1 MSDVAKKIV
10 AVSTF
15 CKNPADLS
23 CEDIEAM
30 IIRAASACAKKAEE
44 IQKIVDAAML
54 AACRDLHCSKSV
66 KKLNITLAALRH
78 VKTPEARKWAA
89 AIAAHAPAYFELP
102 KNLVYDKKNKW
113 FELIDAPNI
122 KTSPETC
129 TEKIAFSD
137 YLQSLRDE
145 KKAKRDEL
153 RKMGAAAQED
163 FINALPRIEKLL
175 KAYEKEF
182 KTGAKSTELPKA
194 VQAMKLAVKDLID
207 GNWD

>member
-1 MSDVAKKIV
+1 MSSVAKKIMSV
-10 AVSTF
+10 TTF

-44 IQKIVDAAML
+44 IQKIVDTAML
-54 AACRDLHCSKSV
+54 AACKDLHCSKSV
-66 KKLNITLAALRH
+66 KKLNIALAALYH

-102 KNLVYDKKNKW
+102 KNLTYDKKNKW
-113 FELIDAPNI
+113 FELIDAPNV
-122 KTSPETC
+122 KTSANIC
-129 TEKIAFSD
+129 AEKIVFSD
-137 YLQSLRDE
+137 YLQNMRDE
-145 KKAKRDEL
+145 KKAKREEL
-153 RKMGAAAQED
+153 RKAGAAAQED
-163 FINALPRIEKLL
+163 FVNALPRIEKLL

-182 KTGAKSTELPKA
+182 KTGAKSAELPKA
-194 VQAMKLAVKDLID
+194 VQAMKLAVKDLIE